1 MAHLFQTIWR
11 FGLQYWE
18 REFGT
23 LLPNSGQNDDVSS
36 YSYDTSLDAT
46 HLSALWSFDMIL
58 FHFFTNEKRYCYCT
72 VMFGV
77 ALCTWICAARHIELM
92 HQSTLPSIE

>member
-1 MAHLFQTIWR
+1 MAHLFQSIRR
-11 FGLQYWE
+11 FGLQHWE

-36 YSYDTSLDAT
+36 YSYGTLLDAT

-58 FHFFTNEKRYCYCT
+58 FPFF
-72 VMFGV
+72 
-77 ALCTWICAARHIELM
+77 H
-92 HQSTLPSIE
+92 